1 MDMGVGVVVPVRM
14 PVVMG
19 MAMRLDTGLARR
31 MTRGMV
37 VMVRVGRGGNHAQD
51 VIL

>member
-1 MDMGVGVVVPVRM
+1 MGVGVVVPVRM

-19 MAMRLDTGLARR
+19 MVTS
-31 MTRGMV
+31 MV
-37 VMVRVGRGGNHAQD
+37 VMMGGGRDGNHAKD

>member
-1 MDMGVGVVVPVRM
+1 MDMGVGVIVRVRM

-19 MAMRLDTGLARR
+19 VTMS
-31 MTRGMV
+31 MV
-37 VMVRVGRGGNHAQD
+37 VMMGGGRGGNHAKY

>member
-1 MDMGVGVVVPVRM
+1 MDMGVGVIVPMRM

-19 MAMRLDTGLARR
+19 VTMS
-31 MTRGMV
+31 MV
-37 VMVRVGRGGNHAQD
+37 VVMMGGGRGGNHAKD

>member
-1 MDMGVGVVVPVRM
+1 MDMGVAVVVPVRM

-19 MAMRLDTGLARR
+19 MAGR
-31 MTRGMV
+31 MAMGIV
-37 VMVRVGRGGNHAQD
+37 VMMGVGRGGNHAKD